1 MKPINSKKGITLMEL
16 MVVIAIMG
24 VLSTVAMPKFFG
36 FGEKTRE
43 KIDLLKLY
51 DLRNAINIALIED
64 SDALTHYTPVKNL
77 NDDQKKNLLTK
88 LSNGLSSDG
97 GATLFVIELHNGLSI
112 NVQGSHGS
120 ANNTN
125 NICEMIGSSGT
136 WYMALKDANFDGV
149 ADIVAARL
157 NYKYNKDGDSYTS
170 KSYINSRK
178 QTDYR
183 TAPKKPL
190 FQSKALNIGK
200 INDNERYTVSVRWTD
215 PISPGYSVEVYLLP
229 HGKTWESAYMTDNG
243 TCFSTYGNKGC
254 SKK

>member
-1 MKPINSKKGITLMEL
+1 MEL

-24 VLSTVAMPKFFG
+24 VLSAVAMPKFFG

-64 SDALTHYTPVKNL
+64 SDALAHYTPVKNL

-136 WYMALKDANFDGV
+136 WYMALKD
-149 ADIVAARL
+149 
-157 NYKYNKDGDSYTS
+157 SYTS

-215 PISPGYSVEVYLLP
+215 PLSPGYSVEVYLLP